1 MSNCSLNVRRT
12 LLSTAAKSTL
22 FVTTPDGSQILPNVS
37 IAASEMTPIGLIL
50 IPELKVANS
59 KLCKESNFS
68 QAKGEAIDGVQQES
82 FSNMVV
88 SSSVLYQSPDENTK
102 ELLQYVSANHGS
114 ANHGSANYDSANQFN
129 FTAIIE
135 TCPEAMQNQRNR
147 HFNNSET
154 VETASSYFLKLT
166 TSSASLTTKSS
177 LAKVKPLKQPIYGLH
192 QTQPFSNAGK
202 TQDA

>member
-12 LLSTAAKSTL
+12 LVSTAAKSTL

-50 IPELKVANS
+50 IPELKVDNS

-88 SSSVLYQSPDENTK
+88 SSSVLYQSPDENTN
-102 ELLQYVSANHGS
+102 ELLQYVSANH
-114 ANHGSANYDSANQFN
+114 NYANQFN

-135 TCPEAMQNQRNR
+135 TCPEAVQNQRNR
-147 HFNNSET
+147 HFDNSVT
-154 VETASSYFLKLT
+154 VKSSSSDFLKLN
-166 TSSASLTTKSS
+166 TSSASSRKKSS
-177 LAKVKPLKQPIYGLH
+177 LAKVKPLDQPIYGLH

-202 TQDA
+202 ALDM